1 MSYIRNLIKAFRLKG
16 GDPDHTQVSSPA
28 NGRLFE
34 LAACS
39 DPLFAQG
46 TMGSGFVVFPD
57 DGVVSSPVDGTVE
70 MVYET
75 LHAFGLRAADGREVL
90 VHVGLDTVELNG
102 APFKCRVAR
111 GEEVRRGERLVHADL
126 DVIHDAGLSSEIVVV
141 FPDTA
146 ANALHLDKTG
156 VVYRGEIIGSIG
168 ELPD

>member
-1 MSYIRNLIKAFRLKG
+1 MSYFGNLIKALGLKNG
-16 GDPDHTQVSSPA
+16 GPDHIQISSPA

-75 LHAFGLRAADGREVL
+75 LHAFGLRAVDGRERCSSMSVWIQWSL
-90 VHVGLDTVELNG
+90 TGLHSSAVWRGGMRCGVE
-102 APFKCRVAR
+102 R
-111 GEEVRRGERLVHADL
+111 GWYA
-126 DVIHDAGLSSEIVVV
+126 
-141 FPDTA
+141 
-146 ANALHLDKTG
+146 
-156 VVYRGEIIGSIG
+156 
-168 ELPD
+168 